1 MEQKHVLIVERG
13 GGKLVQESIQEPV
26 TLGRHRP
33 KLSGNFTQF
42 DVENRNKR
50 YYTAENFVPVMNRL
64 LEKKKTLG
72 VLYGEF
78 DHPDV
83 FDIAGKNVSHTIDT
97 LIYNEANNC
106 IDGTIKLLNTRLGQ
120 DAQAIIED
128 GEPIFVSSR
137 AAGVTNAN
145 GVVALKE
152 LFTYD
157 IVLDPGFATSVM
169 SLNESYG
176 HSIGD
181 EVAYRIYEMQDSG
194 VNNLF
199 TDNKNDQR
207 THMDINE
214 MRLILSD
221 EVAKLEAKIF
231 ASIQEGTSSPEEVTA
246 LVNEHAMVKEELEQV
261 KKYLGEFQKKITHL
275 MQENKKL
282 SENNQKLTSELN
294 ETNAYSNHIASG
306 LNNIKEDLSK
316 IETRVSDTEGFVEHV
331 AENTQANILF
341 TESVARETEIAQ
353 KFAEYVANETKLTQG
368 FTEHIANEAKLTR
381 EFAEYVANEG
391 KDTRE
396 FAEYVANEAQT
407 IQGFVEYVANESN
420 KDEIYLGY
428 IAEQVDGIVGYNT
441 ELVTRL
447 KATTPVLESVSS
459 EESIHGIADINEFL
473 GNDEEFSN
481 IIEEE
486 PNAEDLTS
494 GEEEEGAEEEE
505 NADDTAGV
513 QVAGVEEQP
522 ANDGSELDANM
533 GADLGADAA
542 TGIEG
547 DNTEMGVE
555 AGIEGGEAPVIV
567 PVMDPAM
574 GDMPGAELPADNLE
588 DGSFEATLL
597 NNLVKIL
604 TTDETGIVMEITPDN
619 KLIIQKSGSEETM
632 TVGEGEYELLNSSE
646 DTNLTETV
654 TSMLD
659 EIKKSRALANQRP
672 HFMSFL
678 DESQITNFKMMEP
691 EVQND
696 IILAMENA
704 EYFSAADVLALIG
717 EQINKTTVSY
727 EDNLIENIPAPLK
740 EAWNSLPQENK
751 LSLIAESKYF
761 HLTSKTD
768 IKSFWNTRS
777 FAKVVTGTD
786 AVLIKESAANTT
798 DDFTTDYVDAF
809 MSKIDQYNK

>member
-13 GGKLVQESIQEPV
+13 GGKLVQESIQEPA

-64 LEKKKTLG
+64 LEKKQTLG

-83 FDIAGKNVSHTIDT
+83 FDIAGKNVSHTIDN
-97 LIYNEANNC
+97 LVYNEANNC
-106 IDGTIKLLNTRLGQ
+106 IDGTIKLLNTRLGK

-137 AAGVTNAN
+137 AAGVTNAS

-169 SLNESYG
+169 SVNESYG

-181 EVAYRIYEMQDSG
+181 DVAYRIYEMNDSQ

-199 TDNKNDQR
+199 KDNKNDQR

-214 MRLILSD
+214 MRLLLTD

-231 ASIQEGTSSPEEVTA
+231 ASIQEGTSSPEDVKA
-246 LVNEHAMVKEELEQV
+246 IVNEHAMVKEELEQV

-282 SENNQKLTSELN
+282 SDNNQKLTSELN
-294 ETNAYSNHIASG
+294 ETNAYNNHIASG
-306 LNNIKEDLSK
+306 LNNIKEDLTK

-353 KFAEYVANETKLTQG
+353 KFAEYVANETKITQG
-368 FTEHIANEAKLTR
+368 FSEHIANEAKLTR
-381 EFAEYVANEG
+381 EFSEYIANES
-391 KDTRE
+391 KNTRE
-396 FAEYVANEAQT
+396 FAEYVANEAHT
-407 IQGFVEYVANESN
+407 VQGFIEYVANESN
-420 KDEIYLGY
+420 KDEIYLSY

-447 KATTPVLESVSS
+447 KATTPVLESVSD
-459 EESIHGIADINEFL
+459 EDSIHGIADINEFL

-481 IIEEE
+481 IITED
-486 PNAEDLTS
+486 PAAEDLTS
-494 GEEEEGAEEEE
+494 GEEEEEDSTDNTAEVQEE
-505 NADDTAGV
+505 
-513 QVAGVEEQP
+513 P
-522 ANDGSELDANM
+522 ANLDGGMDTNF
-533 GADLGADAA
+533 GA
-542 TGIEG
+542 
-547 DNTEMGVE
+547 EMGVE
-555 AGIEGGEAPVIV
+555 GETETEPVMV

-574 GDMPGAELPADNLE
+574 DNTELGSELPIDNV
-588 DGSFEATLL
+588 SFEATLL
-597 NNLVKIL
+597 QQLVKIL

-619 KLIIQKSGSEETM
+619 KLIIQKSGSEETVE
-632 TVGEGEYELLNSSE
+632 VGDGEYELLNNSE
-646 DTNLTETV
+646 DTNITETV
-654 TSMLD
+654 TTMLD

-678 DESQITNFKMMEP
+678 DEAQITNFKLMEP

-704 EYFSAADVLALIG
+704 EYFSASDVLALIG
-717 EQINKTTVSY
+717 EQMNKTNVSY

-740 EAWNSLPQENK
+740 EAWNALPQENK

-761 HLTSKTD
+761 HLSSKTD
-768 IKSFWNTRS
+768 VKSFWNTRS

-798 DDFTTDYVDAF
+798 ADFTTDYVDAF
-809 MSKIDQYNK
+809 MSKINQY

>member
-13 GGKLVQESIQEPV
+13 GGKLVQESIQEPT
-26 TLGRHRP
+26 TLGRSRP

-64 LEKKKTLG
+64 LEKKKSLG

-83 FDIAGKNVSHTIDT
+83 FDIAGKNVSHTIDS
-97 LIYNEANNC
+97 LVYNEANNC
-106 IDGTIKLLNTRLGQ
+106 IDGTIKLLNTRLGR
-120 DAQAIIED
+120 DAQAIVED

-137 AAGVTNAN
+137 AAGVTNTN

-181 EVAYRIYEMQDSG
+181 DVAYRIYEMNDTQ

-199 TDNKNDQR
+199 NDNKNDQR

-214 MRLILSD
+214 MRLLLSD

-231 ASIQEGTSSPEEVTA
+231 ASIQEGTSSPEEVKA
-246 LVNEHAMVKEELEQV
+246 LVNEHALVKEELEQV

-282 SENNQKLTSELN
+282 SDNNQKLTAELN

-306 LNNIKEDLSK
+306 LNNIKEDLTK
-316 IETRVSDTEGFVEHV
+316 IETRVTDAEGFVEHV

-407 IQGFVEYVANESN
+407 IQGFAEYVANESN

-428 IAEQVDGIVGYNT
+428 IAEQVDGIVGYNA
-441 ELVTRL
+441 ELVARL
-447 KATTPVLESVSS
+447 KASTPVLESVST

-481 IIEEE
+481 IISED
-486 PNAEDLTS
+486 PAAEDLTS
-494 GEEEEGAEEEE
+494 GEEEEE

-513 QVAGVEEQP
+513 QDAGVQEEP
-522 ANDGSELDANM
+522 ANDGTDLD
-533 GADLGADAA
+533 ADLGAEPG

-555 AGIEGGEAPVIV
+555 AGIEGEEAPVVV
-567 PVMDPAM
+567 PVVDPAM
-574 GDMPGAELPADNLE
+574 DGGMPIEEPVAD
-588 DGSFEATLL
+588 DTSFEATLL

-678 DESQITNFKMMEP
+678 DEAQITNFKMMEP

-740 EAWNSLPQENK
+740 EAWNALPQENK

-761 HLTSKTD
+761 HLSSKTD

-777 FAKVVTGTD
+777 FAKTVTGTD

-798 DDFTTDYVDAF
+798 DDFSTDYVDAF
-809 MSKIDQYNK
+809 LSKIDQYNK